1 MRLRLKFG
9 VKLKTNLKKVMSL
22 HNKIRQKQT
31 DPQELN
37 LKLSKEELEV
47 ILSLLAN
54 GTFKGSNVE
63 TIYKLAIKLQTNY
76 DKLNK

>member
-1 MRLRLKFG
+1 MNL
-9 VKLKTNLKKVMSL
+9 LKKVMSL
-22 HNKIRQKQT
+22 HNKVKKQT
-31 DPQELN
+31 DPQESN

-63 TIYKLAIKLQTNY
+63 TIYKLAVKIQSKHDKIK
-76 DKLNK
+76 

>member
-1 MRLRLKFG
+1 MNL
-9 VKLKTNLKKVMSL
+9 LKKVMSL
-22 HNKIRQKQT
+22 HNKVKKQT
-31 DPQELN
+31 DLQELN

-54 GTFKGSNVE
+54 GTFQGSNVE

>member
-1 MRLRLKFG
+1 MNL
-9 VKLKTNLKKVMSL
+9 LKKVMSL
-22 HNKIRQKQT
+22 HNKVKKQT

-54 GTFKGSNVE
+54 GTFQGSNVE